1 MGVGG
6 AALVS
11 FSIAVVKCPDKSDVS
26 ENELLLVH
34 SLGTAHQGS

>member
-1 MGVGG
+1 MGG

-11 FSIAVVKCPDKSDVS
+11 FPIAVVKCPDKSNFS

-34 SLGTAHQGS
+34 SLGTAQHGS

>member
-6 AALVS
+6 AVLVS
-11 FSIAVVKCPDKSDVS
+11 FPIAVVKCQDKSNFG

-34 SLGTAHQGS
+34 SLGTAHQES